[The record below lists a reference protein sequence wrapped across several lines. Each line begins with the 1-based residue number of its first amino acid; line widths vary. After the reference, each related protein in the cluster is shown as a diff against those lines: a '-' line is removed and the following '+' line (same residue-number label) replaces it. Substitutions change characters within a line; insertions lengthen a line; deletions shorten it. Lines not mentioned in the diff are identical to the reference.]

1 MREPNIYEKFSPDQT
16 ILEVP
21 LIEKDGGKNEKV
33 AINSETGAVNSDA
46 SAVNIYLDYGID
58 EKLLTYIKENKVV
71 SSKDVATFLQCGQQ
85 WARKILK
92 RLIEQN
98 KITYTGTYRN
108 RRYQLIKEEIDK

>member
-1 MREPNIYEKFSPDQT
+1 MKEPNIYEKFSPDQT

-33 AINSETGAVNSDA
+33 AVNIETG
-46 SAVNIYLDYGID
+46 AVNIYLDHGID